1 MFLTMWHGYFVW
13 SVKQYYIENVQYDVY
28 LVWKKYIVVQYYS
41 KIKVTDSN
49 NQKKKKVHN
58 LTHQPLPTPHI

>member
-28 LVWKKYIVVQYYS
+28 LVWKKYIVQNYS
-41 KIKVTDSN
+41 RIKVTDSN
-49 NQKKKKVHN
+49 NQKKKKG
-58 LTHQPLPTPHI
+58 P